1 MPWNAPLPPS
11 LSFNAHLRSSGAPVL
26 LLSFSR
32 VDSTICPL
40 LPLLYSTL
48 PHFSPSFYLPLF
60 PPPTPPTKLRINSSG
75 RFGTPAKFS
84 NRFADHSLY
93 QIFANSFSIWG
104 NLWESWPSF
113 PTVPFHAFFFSFRQ
127 NVNRADYYYY
137 YYIFI
142 VWWRA
147 YLFFSSSS
155 EEREVKNEIFV
166 GNILVEEIFV
176 QLEVGGEFRC
186 EANVIF
192 VE

>member
-40 LPLLYSTL
+40 LPLHYSTL
-48 PHFSPSFYLPLF
+48 PLFSPSFYLPLF

-104 NLWESWPSF
+104 ICGNRDL
-113 PTVPFHAFFFSFRQ
+113 PFWLFLFTHFCFHFVKMLIEQ
-127 NVNRADYYYY
+127 IIIIII
-137 YYIFI
+137 IFLLCD
-142 VWWRA
+142 WG

-166 GNILVEEIFV
+166 GSILVEEIFV
-176 QLEVGGEFRC
+176 QLEVGGRKGSSV
-186 EANVIF
+186 AKRT
-192 VE
+192 

>member
-40 LPLLYSTL
+40 LPLHYSTL
-48 PHFSPSFYLPLF
+48 PLFSPSFYLPLF
-60 PPPTPPTKLRINSSG
+60 PPPTPPTRLRINSSG

-104 NLWESWPSF
+104 NLWESWSSF
-113 PTVPFHAFFFSFRQ
+113 LTLPFHAFLFSFRQ
-127 NVNRADYYYY
+127 NVNQIIIIII
-137 YYIFI
+137 IFLLCD
-142 VWWRA
+142 WG

-166 GNILVEEIFV
+166 GSILVEEIFV
-176 QLEVGGEFRC
+176 QLEVGGEGSSVAKRT
-186 EANVIF
+186 
-192 VE
+192 

>member
-1 MPWNAPLPPS
+1 MRWPHSSPMPWNAPLPPS

-40 LPLLYSTL
+40 LPLHYSTL

-60 PPPTPPTKLRINSSG
+60 PPPTPPTRLRINSSG

-113 PTVPFHAFFFSFRQ
+113 LTVPFRIFVFISSKC
-127 NVNRADYYYY
+127 NRADYYY

-142 VWWRA
+142 VWLRVSF
-147 YLFFSSSS
+147 LF
-155 EEREVKNEIFV
+155 
-166 GNILVEEIFV
+166 
-176 QLEVGGEFRC
+176 
-186 EANVIF
+186 
-192 VE
+192 

>member
-40 LPLLYSTL
+40 LPLHYSTL
-48 PHFSPSFYLPLF
+48 PLFSPSFYLPLF
-60 PPPTPPTKLRINSSG
+60 PPPTPPTRLRINSSG

-113 PTVPFHAFFFSFRQ
+113 LTVRFHFVKMLIEQ
-127 NVNRADYYYY
+127 IIIIII
-137 YYIFI
+137 IFLLCD
-142 VWWRA
+142 WG

-166 GNILVEEIFV
+166 GSILVEEIFV
-176 QLEVGGEFRC
+176 QLEVGGREGSSVAKRT
-186 EANVIF
+186 
-192 VE
+192 